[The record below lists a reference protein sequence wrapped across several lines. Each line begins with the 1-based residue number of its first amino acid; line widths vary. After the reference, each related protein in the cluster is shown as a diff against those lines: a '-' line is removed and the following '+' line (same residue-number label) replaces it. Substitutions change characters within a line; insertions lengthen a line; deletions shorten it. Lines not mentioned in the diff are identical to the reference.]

1 VTADTVHGTREHGTA
16 ARSSLAAPPRSGVL
30 SAMTPTREG
39 ASVAEIVIDVRS
51 PELDSF
57 GHVNHAVF
65 LTYLE
70 HARFEAMQQAGFS
83 WDVLDE
89 RGWTIFVVRCEVDYV
104 SEARRGYRLLVRT
117 WMDSFRRTS
126 MKFAQE
132 IVRSDDPSVVV
143 TRSLVTAV
151 WMGANRRPM
160 RVPDTVRSGLLA
172 MAPPP
177 RPC

>member
-1 VTADTVHGTREHGTA
+1 MSD
-16 ARSSLAAPPRSGVL
+16 
-30 SAMTPTREG
+30 G
-39 ASVAEIVIDVRS
+39 ASVAETVIDVRS

-70 HARFEAMQQAGFS
+70 HARFKAMQQAGFS
-83 WDVLDE
+83 WEVLDE
-89 RGWTIFVVRCEVDYV
+89 RGWTIFVVRCEVDFL
-104 SEARRGYRLLVRT
+104 SEARRGDRLIVRT

-132 IVRSDDPSVVV
+132 IVRSDDPGVTV

-160 RVPDTVRSGLLA
+160 RVPEAVRAGLLA
-172 MAPPP
+172 MAPPAT
-177 RPC
+177 RAAADA

>member
-1 VTADTVHGTREHGTA
+1 
-16 ARSSLAAPPRSGVL
+16 
-30 SAMTPTREG
+30 MTPACEG
-39 ASVAEIVIDVRS
+39 ASVAETVIDVRS

-70 HARFEAMQQAGFS
+70 HARFEAMQRAGFS
-83 WDVLDE
+83 WHVLDE
-89 RGWTIFVVRCEVDYV
+89 RGWTIFVVRCEVDYL
-104 SEARRGYRLLVRT
+104 SEARRGDRLTVRT

-132 IVRSDDPSVVV
+132 IVRADDPGVAV

-160 RVPDTVRSGLLA
+160 RVPESVRAGLLA
-172 MAPPP
+172 MAPPTTSFADDP
-177 RPC
+177 

>member
-1 VTADTVHGTREHGTA
+1 
-16 ARSSLAAPPRSGVL
+16 
-30 SAMTPTREG
+30 MTPTSDG
-39 ASVAEIVIDVRS
+39 ASVAKTVIDVRS
-51 PELDSF
+51 SELDSF

-83 WDVLDE
+83 WNVLDE

-104 SEARRGYRLLVRT
+104 SEARRGDQLIVRT

-132 IVRSDDPSVVV
+132 IVRSDAPTVVV

-160 RVPDTVRSGLLA
+160 RVPNTVRTSLLA
-172 MAPPP
+172 MAPPRGP
-177 RPC
+177 GADET

>member
-1 VTADTVHGTREHGTA
+1 
-16 ARSSLAAPPRSGVL
+16 
-30 SAMTPTREG
+30 MTPVSKG
-39 ASVAEIVIDVRS
+39 ASVAKTVIDVRS

-89 RGWTIFVVRCEVDYV
+89 RGWKIFVVRCEVDYV
-104 SEARRGYRLLVRT
+104 SEARRGDRLIVRT

-132 IVRSDDPSVVV
+132 IVRSDDQTVVV

-151 WMGANRRPM
+151 WVGTNRHPM
-160 RVPDTVRSGLLA
+160 RVPDMVRSGLLA
-172 MAPPP
+172 MAPPAEP
-177 RPC
+177 TANET

>member
-1 VTADTVHGTREHGTA
+1 
-16 ARSSLAAPPRSGVL
+16 
-30 SAMTPTREG
+30 MTPASEG
-39 ASVAEIVIDVRS
+39 ASVAETVIDVRS

-70 HARFEAMQQAGFS
+70 HARFEAMHQAGFS

-89 RGWTIFVVRCEVDYV
+89 RGWTIFVVRCEVDYL
-104 SEARRGYRLLVRT
+104 SEARRGDRLTVRT

-132 IVRSDDPSVVV
+132 IVRADDPGVAV

-160 RVPDTVRSGLLA
+160 RVPESVRAGLLT
-172 MAPPP
+172 MAPPTASFADNP
-177 RPC
+177 